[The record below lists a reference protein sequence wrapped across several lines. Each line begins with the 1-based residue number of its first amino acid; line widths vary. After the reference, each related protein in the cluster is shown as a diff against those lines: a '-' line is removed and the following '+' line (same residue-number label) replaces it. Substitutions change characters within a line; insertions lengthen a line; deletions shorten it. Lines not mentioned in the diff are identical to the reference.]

1 MASSFSILP
10 FKTSYPAETQFP
22 THSGM
27 CPRDPVHTVHT
38 FTNSLTPTPP
48 LFPTQA
54 YAHEIQHN
62 YNIMHAW
69 LGTTEYG
76 DKSCIM

>member
-1 MASSFSILP
+1 M
-10 FKTSYPAETQFP
+10 
-22 THSGM
+22 
-27 CPRDPVHTVHT
+27 HTVHT